1 MSIDAARASGKRY
14 HAAMST
20 PNRGRL
26 FVASCVAL
34 IVTAMS
40 FAIRGDIMGALE
52 AQFSLDKEQLGTIA
66 STAFW
71 GFTLAMVI
79 GGPLC
84 DVLGMKRLAWFAF
97 VGHLTG
103 ILVTIFATG
112 FWTLFAGTLA
122 IGIANGFVEAACNPL
137 IATVY
142 PEEKTKKLN
151 HFHVWF
157 PGGIVIGGLGAFA
170 LTQMEMGWQWKMGL
184 MLVPLAAYAL
194 LFIGQKFPVTER
206 VASGVSMGQMF
217 RECLRPLFVVMIFSM
232 LLTAST
238 ELGPGQWIPNI
249 LTFTAGV
256 SGILVLC
263 WINGLMAIGRGM
275 AGPIVHKLSP
285 PGVLLTS
292 AVLSGVG
299 LFLLSQADH
308 PATAFGAATV
318 FAVGVCY
325 FWPTMLGFVAERL
338 PKTGALGLSAMGG
351 AGMLAVSITLPLMGK
366 VYDTRIDAAVP
377 GPVLE
382 AVEFSAVEQALFAS
396 LTDEVKRNQLMDE
409 LRLEHAREALV
420 QASADSSEGEM
431 WAQVQAEGGA
441 ATLARVALLPIVL
454 VVVFAAIFVR
464 DRSKG
469 GYRAERLGG
478 ADGAAGS

>member
-1 MSIDAARASGKRY
+1 
-14 HAAMST
+14 MST
-20 PNRGRL
+20 TNRGRL

-52 AQFSLDKEQLGTIA
+52 VQFSLTKEQLGTIA

-71 GFTLAMVI
+71 GFTLAMII

-84 DVLGMKRLAWFAF
+84 DVLGMKRLVWFAF
-97 VGHLTG
+97 VGHLAG
-103 ILVTIFATG
+103 ILITIFSDG
-112 FWTLFAGTLA
+112 FWMLFAGTLS

-157 PGGIVIGGLGAFA
+157 PGGIVIGGLGCFA
-170 LTQMEMGWQWKMGL
+170 LSQMDMGWQWKMGL
-184 MLVPLAAYAL
+184 MLVPLAGYAAMFL
-194 LFIGQKFPVTER
+194 GQGFPVTER
-206 VASGVSMGQMF
+206 VASGVSMGRMV
-217 RECLRPLFVVMIFSM
+217 RECFRPLFIVMIFSM

-263 WINGLMAIGRGM
+263 WINGLMAVGRGF
-275 AGPIVHKLSP
+275 AGPIVHRLSP

-299 LFLLSQADH
+299 LFLLSMANS
-308 PATAFGAATV
+308 PVTAFGAATV

-325 FWPTMLGFVAERL
+325 FWPTMLGFVAERM

-351 AGMLAVSITLPLMGK
+351 AGMLAVSLTLPTMGAM
-366 VYDTRIDAAVP
+366 YDRNTEAAIAEP
-377 GPVLE
+377 YT
-382 AVEFSAVEQALFAS
+382 VELLRQSQAGTA
-396 LTDEVKRNQLMDE
+396 
-409 LRLEHAREALV
+409 
-420 QASADSSEGEM
+420 EGEA
-431 WAQVQAEGGA
+431 WAAAQAEGGA
-441 ATLARVALLPIVL
+441 ETLKYVAALPVVL
-454 VVVFAAIFVR
+454 VVVFGAIYLR
-464 DRSKG
+464 DRAAG
-469 GYRAERLGG
+469 GYKAERLGPVEG
-478 ADGAAGS
+478 

>member
-1 MSIDAARASGKRY
+1 MP
-14 HAAMST
+14 AMST

-52 AQFSLDKEQLGTIA
+52 AEFSLDKEQLGTIA

-184 MLVPLAAYAL
+184 MLVPLAGYAL

-217 RECLRPLFVVMIFSM
+217 RECLRPLFLVMIFSM

-338 PKTGALGLSAMGG
+338 PRTGALGLSAMGG
-351 AGMLAVSITLPLMGK
+351 AGMLAVSITLPLMGNI
-366 VYDTRIDAAVP
+366 YDARIDAAVP
-377 GPVLE
+377 GSVLE
-382 AVEFSAVEQALFAS
+382 AVTLTSEEEAAFA
-396 LTDEVKRNQLMDE
+396 QLSDPAE
-409 LRLEHAREALV
+409 LSQKIEAAKLAHARESLV
-420 QASADSSEGEM
+420 QAPAGSPLGAV

-454 VVVFAAIFVR
+454 VVVFAAIFIGTR
-464 DRSKG
+464 RRG
-469 GYRAERLGG
+469 GYRAERIGG
-478 ADGAAGS
+478 GEGSAAAGV